1 MLVNSDASAL
11 QLVHKHI
18 YRRCVL
24 ISCYNHAVD
33 FEVVLSEYVDKP
45 HNLKVV
51 CNSEVLS
58 CLACSYISRVNA
70 DYDFSL
76 IAHSLKKLDFGVF
89 IKAGQYSHCML
100 VVYKLASELKVQSFR
115 IAFVD
120 TFSDMRRLFLK
131 IFLCTKSDFL

>member
-1 MLVNSDASAL
+1 MPPVSLPMEEFMSSSAFRRASFTAATTRSSNYYKRFCYLYIRIGAVALIAYYYVYICRVSLCKSVLVNSDASAL

-33 FEVVLSEYVDKP
+33 FEVVLSEYVDEP

-58 CLACSYISRVNA
+58 R
-70 DYDFSL
+70 
-76 IAHSLKKLDFGVF
+76 
-89 IKAGQYSHCML
+89 L
-100 VVYKLASELKVQSFR
+100 VGCNVS
-115 IAFVD
+115 
-120 TFSDMRRLFLK
+120 
-131 IFLCTKSDFL
+131 